1 MRSLAAR
8 SLALAVI
15 AAAWSGAAWPD
26 PARGADPPD
35 LASGA
40 EPPDLTSGQ
49 DVFEEFCAAC
59 HGYDGIRI
67 IPQAPNFSDGESLE
81 QEAALLLAS
90 IRDGK
95 GELMPLWSEDL
106 SEQQMLDVLAYIRTL
121 RRPE

>member
-49 DVFEEFCAAC
+49 DGFEEFCAAC
-59 HGYDGIRI
+59 PGYDGIRL
-67 IPQAPNFSDGESLE
+67 IPPAPNFSDGESPE
-81 QEAALLLAS
+81 QEAPLLPAS
-90 IRDGK
+90 TRDGT
-95 GELMPLWSEDL
+95 GAVSPLSPEDL
-106 SEQQMLDVLAYIRTL
+106 SDRQMLDVLAYIMTL

>member
-1 MRSLAAR
+1 MRSLAAS

-15 AAAWSGAAWPD
+15 AAAWSGAVWPA

-35 LASGA
+35 LV
-40 EPPDLTSGQ
+40 SGQ
-49 DVFEEFCAAC
+49 EVFEEFCAAC
-59 HGYDGIRI
+59 HGFDGIRI
-67 IPQAPNFSDGESLE
+67 IPEAPNFADGESLDKE
-81 QEAALLLAS
+81 GPDLLAS

-95 GELMPLWSEDL
+95 GEIMPLWADDL

>member
-8 SLALAVI
+8 GLALAVS
-15 AAAWSGAAWPD
+15 AAAWSGVAWQD
-26 PARGADPPD
+26 SARGAEPPD
-35 LASGA
+35 LASGQ
-40 EPPDLTSGQ
+40 E
-49 DVFEEFCAAC
+49 VFDEYCAAC

-67 IPQAPNFSDGESLE
+67 IPEAPNFSDGESLE
-81 QEAALLLAS
+81 QEDPDLLTA

-95 GELMPLWSEDL
+95 GEIMPLWLSDL

>member
-1 MRSLAAR
+1 LAAR

-26 PARGADPPD
+26 PARGANPPD
-35 LASGA
+35 LASGQ
-40 EPPDLTSGQ
+40 EI
-49 DVFEEFCAAC
+49 FEEYCAAC

-81 QEAALLLAS
+81 QDAALLLTS

-95 GELMPLWSEDL
+95 GEIMPLWSNDL
-106 SEQQMLDVLAYIRTL
+106 SDQQMLDVLAYIMTL